1 MDTQKVQLA
10 HCHTGT
16 VAEEAEFVGALCLC
30 THDTAR
36 GLSRWPGH
44 SSCCPALPLTPCRLS
59 LGPWNYFPLGFAG
72 RPALRTPAV
81 SLSQCHNTTRAGS
94 HSQHRAHCSLPR
106 TAETRRTGHLH
117 HPCPVGW
124 TPSIEDPREPP
135 HSPAGASGTGSH
147 SPHLAAL
154 DESRWSQVNC
164 FHTQPRHPQ
173 LAKSAILN
181 WDYLQMHWISFSP
194 VLVSSRSYG
203 LDSKNEKLGA
213 FPLEI
218 FLWIRQIDR
227 LKASPSFLYTCG
239 KSNPY

>member
-1 MDTQKVQLA
+1 MPPLHTRHCKGAQPLARSLQLLP
-10 HCHTGT
+10 CSSPHTLQ
-16 VAEEAEFVGALCLC
+16 AKLGALEL
-30 THDTAR
+30 
-36 GLSRWPGH
+36 LSSWVCGQT
-44 SSCCPALPLTPCRLS
+44 STEDSCRELVSVSQHNQGWKPL
-59 LGPWNYFPLGFAG
+59 
-72 RPALRTPAV
+72 
-81 SLSQCHNTTRAGS
+81 
-94 HSQHRAHCSLPR
+94 QHRAHCSLPR

-213 FPLEI
+213 FSLEI
-218 FLWIRQIDR
+218 FLWIRQIER